1 MKDVA
6 VLDFGSGKLSFI
18 VGVRSVDNCFVVKN
32 YASIEYPGY
41 YGGEWVSVDTLSDDV
56 SEVISQSGFDFRK
69 KTLFVAVP
77 SEFTQIRLS
86 GMVSDLGKK
95 KCINSSILTQI
106 HDKAEGITP
115 SGYTALCSSALEYV
129 LDGELSTVKPIGQY
143 AQNIY
148 AQMSY
153 VFGKDEFIKTVYA
166 IVTNLGF
173 KDVKF
178 VDGIWAE
185 GGQLI
190 DERARVNGA
199 VLIDVGYASTTFALI
214 KGDGIKYKK
223 DKSFGSGFLIDGLA
237 SAMGVEYEVAQSM
250 FSQITLNIESDDKSV
265 YRYEIGAR
273 RYECKAKDVNNF
285 LHNKILTQL
294 VDFANACISEIKEQ
308 DETLSLGSSLTAL
321 NKAGSI
327 NLMTEFYLTGGGLSS
342 IRGASQFF
350 ARALGREVGILT
362 GNMPGWDKPYQAS
375 AFATMEVAEK
385 MNRKNSLLEKL
396 FG

>member
-1 MKDVA
+1 MRDFA
-6 VLDFGSGKLSFI
+6 VLDFGSGKLTFI
-18 VGVRSVDNCFVVKN
+18 VGVRSVDNSFVVKN

-56 SEVISQSGFDFRK
+56 SEVVNQSGYDYRQ
-69 KTLFVAVP
+69 KTLYIAVP
-77 SEFTQIRLS
+77 SEFTQIRIN
-86 GMVSDLGKK
+86 GMVSDLGKRK
-95 KCINSSILTQI
+95 SINSSILMQI
-106 HDKAEGITP
+106 HNKAEGITP
-115 SGYTALCSSALEYV
+115 MGYSALCSSALEYV
-129 LDGELSTVKPIGQY
+129 LDGDVHTINPIGQS

-148 AQMSY
+148 ANMSY

-166 IVTNLGF
+166 IIIDLGF
-173 KDVKF
+173 KDVNF

-190 DERARVNGA
+190 DERARINGA

-237 SAMGVEYEVAQSM
+237 SAMGVEYDVAQSL

-265 YRYEIGAR
+265 YKYEIASR

-294 VDFANACISEIKEQ
+294 VDFANECISEIREQ
-308 DETLSLGSSLTAL
+308 DANAASLNAWD
-321 NKAGSI
+321 NKVGSI

-362 GNMPGWDKPYQAS
+362 GNTAGWDKPYQAS
-375 AFATMEVAEK
+375 AFATMEVADK

>member
-1 MKDVA
+1 MKDFA

-18 VGVRSVDNCFVVKN
+18 VGVNSVDNSFVVKN

-41 YGGEWVSVDTLSDDV
+41 YGGEWVSEDTLSDYV
-56 SEVISQSGFDFRK
+56 GEVVSQSGYDFRQ
-69 KTLFVAVP
+69 KTLFVSVP
-77 SEFTQIRLS
+77 SEFTQVRIS
-86 GMVSDLGKK
+86 GMVSDLGKRK
-95 KCINSSILTQI
+95 SINSSILTQI
-106 HDKAEGITP
+106 HDRAEGIAP

-129 LDGELSTVKPIGQY
+129 LDGEISTINPIGQY
-143 AQNIY
+143 AQHIY
-148 AQMSY
+148 ANMSY
-153 VFGKDEFIKTVYA
+153 VFGKDEFINTVYS
-166 IVTNLGF
+166 ILTNLGF
-173 KDVKF
+173 KEVKF

-214 KGDGIKYKK
+214 KGDGVKYKK

-237 SAMGVEYEVAQSM
+237 TAMGVEYETAQSM

-265 YRYEIGAR
+265 YRYEIGSR
-273 RYECKAKDVNNF
+273 RYECKAKDVNSF
-285 LHNKILTQL
+285 LHNKILTEL
-294 VDFANACISEIKEQ
+294 VDFVNGCMSEIKAQ
-308 DETLSLGSSLTAL
+308 DEESAMNGTLFD
-321 NKAGSI
+321 KVGSI

-342 IRGASQFF
+342 IRGAGQFF

-362 GNMPGWDKPYQAS
+362 GSTAGWDKPYQAS

>member
-6 VLDFGSGKLSFI
+6 VLDFGSGKLSFV

-56 SEVISQSGFDFRK
+56 SEVISQSGFDFRQR
-69 KTLFVAVP
+69 TLFVAVP
-77 SEFTQIRLS
+77 SEFTQVKIS
-86 GMVSDLGKK
+86 GMVTDLGKK
-95 KCINSSILTQI
+95 KSINSSTLMQI
-106 HDKAEGITP
+106 HEKAEGIAP
-115 SGYTALCSSALEYV
+115 VGYKALCSSALEYI
-129 LDGELSTVKPIGQY
+129 LDGELRTIKPVGQY

-148 AQMSY
+148 ANMSY
-153 VFGKDEFIKTVYA
+153 VFGKDEFINTVHA

-173 KDVKF
+173 KEVKF

-190 DERARVNGA
+190 DERARINGA

-223 DKSFGSGFLIDGLA
+223 DKSFGSGFMIDGLA
-237 SAMGVEYEVAQSM
+237 QAMSVEYEVAQSLL
-250 FSQITLNIESDDKSV
+250 SQITLNIESDDKSV
-265 YRYEIGAR
+265 YRYEIGSR

-294 VDFANACISEIKEQ
+294 VDFANACIAEIKEQ
-308 DETLSLGSSLTAL
+308 D
-321 NKAGSI
+321 
-327 NLMTEFYLTGGGLSS
+327 
-342 IRGASQFF
+342 
-350 ARALGREVGILT
+350 
-362 GNMPGWDKPYQAS
+362 D
-375 AFATMEVAEK
+375 EK
-385 MNRKNSLLEKL
+385 V
-396 FG
+396 

>member
-6 VLDFGSGKLSFI
+6 VLDFGSGKLAFV
-18 VGVRSVDNCFVVKN
+18 VGVRSVDNCFIVKN
-32 YASIEYPGY
+32 YASIEYSGY
-41 YGGEWVSVDTLSDDV
+41 YDGEWVSEETLSDDV
-56 SEVISQSGFDFRK
+56 AEVITQSGYNFRQR
-69 KTLFVAVP
+69 TLFVTVP
-77 SEFTQIRLS
+77 SEFTQIKIS
-86 GMVSDLGKK
+86 GMVSDLGKRRTV
-95 KCINSSILTQI
+95 SQSILSQI
-106 HDKAEGITP
+106 HNKAERVAPIGF
-115 SGYTALCSSALEYV
+115 TALCSSALDYT
-129 LDGELSTVKPIGQY
+129 LDGTLSTINPIGST
-143 AQNIY
+143 AQKIY
-148 AQMSY
+148 ANMSY

-190 DERARVNGA
+190 DESARVNGA

-237 SAMGVEYEVAQSM
+237 TAMGVEYETAQSL

-265 YRYEIGAR
+265 YRYEIGSR

-285 LHNKILTQL
+285 LHNRILML
-294 VDFANACISEIKEQ
+294 VDFVNACIAEIKAQ
-308 DETLSLGSSLTAL
+308 DEASATVDASSQV
-321 NKAGSI
+321 GSI
-327 NLMTEFYLTGGGLSS
+327 NLMTEFYLTGGGLSC

-350 ARALGREVGILT
+350 ARALGREVSILT
-362 GNMPGWDKPYQAS
+362 GNMAGWDKPYQTS

-385 MNRKNSLLEKL
+385 MNRKNSLLEKI

>member
-6 VLDFGSGKLSFI
+6 VLDFGSGKLTFA
-18 VGVRSVDNCFVVKN
+18 VGVRSVDSCFVVKN

-41 YGGEWVSVDTLSDDV
+41 YGGEWVSIDTLSDDI
-56 SEVISQSGFDFRK
+56 SEVISQSGFDFRQR
-69 KTLFVAVP
+69 TLFVTVP
-77 SEFTQIRLS
+77 SEFTQVRLS
-86 GMVSDLGKK
+86 GMVSDLGKRK
-95 KCINSSILTQI
+95 YINSSILTQI

-115 SGYTALCSSALEYV
+115 SGYRALCSSALEYV
-129 LDGELSTVKPIGQY
+129 LDGEVSTVRPIGQH
-143 AQNIY
+143 AQSIY
-148 AQMSY
+148 ANMSY

-166 IVTNLGF
+166 IVNNLGF
-173 KDVKF
+173 KEVKF

-223 DKSFGSGFLIDGLA
+223 DKAFGSGFLIDGLA

-265 YRYEIGAR
+265 YRYEIGSR
-273 RYECKAKDVNNF
+273 RYECKAKDVNDF
-285 LHNKILTQL
+285 LHNRILTQL
-294 VDFANACISEIKEQ
+294 VDFANGCIAEIKEQ
-308 DETLSLGSSLTAL
+308 DETSANSLTL
-321 NKAGSI
+321 NKVGSI
-327 NLMTEFYLTGGGLSS
+327 NLMTEFYLTGGGLSC

-350 ARALGREVGILT
+350 ARAMGREVGLLT
-362 GNMPGWDKPYQAS
+362 SNMAGWDKPYQAS
-375 AFATMEVAEK
+375 VFATMEVAEK